1 VQQEICAWRIR
12 HENLISRNPAARILL
27 MVSISMRPRTGEI
40 SQMAQSPSPAMFAA
54 TDSYAE
60 HSAHTLALVAR
71 LLIGWLFLDYGWMK
85 LLGHDGT
92 VRYLANLHVPMP
104 ELMYWP
110 VMLAELGIGI
120 ALILGIAT
128 RYVSLFTFVY
138 LIIATAIAHRYWE
151 VPPAAVGAQ
160 YANFCKNLAIMGG
173 ALLLYVLGA
182 GRFSLDARLRRR

>member
-1 VQQEICAWRIR
+1 
-12 HENLISRNPAARILL
+12 
-27 MVSISMRPRTGEI
+27 
-40 SQMAQSPSPAMFAA
+40 MAQSPSPAMFAA

-60 HSAHTLALVAR
+60 HSADTLALVAR

>member
-1 VQQEICAWRIR
+1 M
-12 HENLISRNPAARILL
+12 P
-27 MVSISMRPRTGEI
+27 
-40 SQMAQSPSPAMFAA
+40 QSPSPTMFAA

-60 HSAHTLALVAR
+60 RGADTFALVAR

-85 LLGHDGT
+85 LMGHEGT
-92 VRYLANLHVPMP
+92 IRYLAGLHVPAP

-110 VMLAELGIGI
+110 VMLAELGIGV

-128 RYVSLFTFVY
+128 RYVSLFTIVY

-151 VPPAAVGAQ
+151 ASPAAIGAQ

-173 ALLLYVLGA
+173 TLLLYVLGA
-182 GRFSLDARLRRR
+182 GRLSLDTWLRQS

>member
-1 VQQEICAWRIR
+1 
-12 HENLISRNPAARILL
+12 
-27 MVSISMRPRTGEI
+27 MT
-40 SQMAQSPSPAMFAA
+40 QSPSPTAFSA
-54 TDSYAE
+54 TDAYAE
-60 HSAHTLALVAR
+60 SGADTLALAAR

-92 VRYLANLHVPMP
+92 VRYLANLHVPAP

-110 VMLAELGIGI
+110 VVAAELLIGIG
-120 ALILGIAT
+120 LILGIAT
-128 RYVSLFTFVY
+128 RYASLFTFVY

-173 ALLLYVLGA
+173 ALLLYIVGA
-182 GRFSLDARLRRR
+182 GRFSIDAWLRRS

>member
-1 VQQEICAWRIR
+1 MCA
-12 HENLISRNPAARILL
+12 LVPSSRELD
-27 MVSISMRPRTGEI
+27 RPQLSYTNITGSYHTDETTHRGAFAM
-40 SQMAQSPSPAMFAA
+40 SQSSPSPTMFSA
-54 TDSYAE
+54 TDSFAE
-60 HSAHTLALVAR
+60 RGADTLALVAR

-85 LLGHDGT
+85 LLGHDGA
-92 VRYLANLHVPMP
+92 VRYLASLHVPMP

-110 VMLAELGIGI
+110 ALLAELVIGI

-128 RYVSLFTFVY
+128 RYTSLFTFVY

-173 ALLLYVLGA
+173 TLLLYVFGA
-182 GRFSLDARLRRR
+182 GRFSLDAWLRRN